1 MSTQQNIVPG
11 QWIVTVKP
19 YLTPELLQSEH
30 LSALE
35 DMTID
40 PSIPFK
46 MEVLHK
52 FDLPELKGYSAKF
65 DDATKTKLETMSQVL
80 AIEPEQ
86 LYSHCAVQA
95 DAPWGLGR
103 ISTRYR
109 LGPPPY
115 SYQYREDAAGT
126 NTFVYVIDTGINDQ
140 HVEFERR
147 ASKGRKFVSD
157 APSSDEDIHGHGTHC
172 AGTIASR
179 AYGVAKKANVI
190 GVKVFSDV
198 TGLAQTSDIIRALD
212 WVVSDVNDRGINGH
226 AVVNMSLGGG
236 ASPALDNAVE
246 SAVRHGAVVCVAAGN
261 IPQEAEKGSPAR
273 APLAIT
279 VGATDIGDTLASWS
293 SYGKIVDILA
303 PGVDVLS
310 CWIGSQRATKR
321 ISGTSMATPHVS
333 GVASCLLSDA
343 SWTQRDPSDIMP
355 KILILADKN
364 KVNGITP
371 PKERTI
377 DALLQN
383 TAGAT
388 D

>member
-11 QWIVTVKP
+11 QWIVSVKP
-19 YLTPELLQSEH
+19 YLTPELLQNEH

-35 DMTID
+35 DMTVD
-40 PSIPFK
+40 PSTPFK
-46 MEVLHK
+46 MEVLQK

-65 DDATKTKLETMSQVL
+65 NDATKTELEKMSHVL

-86 LYSHCAVQA
+86 LYDHCAVQA

-103 ISTRYR
+103 ISTRAR

-115 SYQYREDAAGT
+115 RYQYREDAAGA

-198 TGLAQTSDIIRALD
+198 TGYAQTSDIISALD
-212 WVVSDVNDRGINGH
+212 WVVSDVNERGINGH

-236 ASPALDNAVE
+236 SSVALDNAVA

-261 IPQEAEKGSPAR
+261 EALDAQEGSPAR
-273 APLAIT
+273 EPLAIT
-279 VGATDIGDTLASWS
+279 VGATDVGDTLPPWS
-293 SYGKIVDILA
+293 GYGKIVDILA

-310 CWIGSQRATKR
+310 CWVGSQTATKR

-343 SWTQRDPSDIMP
+343 SWTERNPSEIMP

-371 PKERTI
+371 PRERTI

-383 TAGAT
+383 TTGPT